1 MDERVD
7 TNKALLLPDKWFP
20 AETEAV
26 ADEAAGRRAVVY
38 ARYSYL
44 GKRESSIERQRDICK
59 DYIETHNLIFIDLYA
74 DRARTGTTKDGREE
88 LTRLQKDATENK
100 FDIVVVE
107 DIDRLGRVLEV
118 TIEIWKELKD
128 FGIEVHDS
136 EHGRLSAGQIGAKA
150 GASDEERKKIVKR
163 NREGKRR
170 KVRGG
175 GWSGTV
181 CFGYQRELVDEKSSQ
196 TIILKHPKESEIVKE
211 IFELYDSG
219 VSVDRI
225 ADILNER
232 PAEERGNRFW
242 NGHEIRGSGKYGS
255 GILRRLRY
263 TGKSVHGRRS
273 VKKQKDGKRKV
284 IVNPRKSWAVGDLKE
299 DLIIIER
306 DLFTRVQERL
316 NRDHR
321 GPRDPV
327 WTAKHYP
334 LGGKLFCACC
344 GGKMTPTL
352 KRNDG
357 HPRAMCNRARNPK
370 QIKPDQKGC
379 ENTRST
385 SIDQIDDMVREVIS
399 SELADPVAFEAFI
412 CEYNAHRALLAE
424 KDETDRPALERTL
437 QALEEERAD
446 LWKNRHTFG
455 EDFVKPRATEL
466 AGRIAEIRE
475 SVERIDARPKTNL
488 HFDGDVLKVLASDIA
503 AVFAPEFDAMTAT
516 GAKVVAKLRKLIEKV
531 VVNITADETS
541 TEIHFNVAAV
551 VEGAGSGVIKFVR
564 SRPRT
569 GHTPLHTEVRRIAA
583 LVEAG
588 THALRDQEWAAISP
602 LLPDCIGRSK
612 RGLAGAEPR
621 KVIDAALLHLHEG
634 VPLLRM
640 PAAFGDQRAVFE
652 GLRRLSSSGAWD
664 LVVEVLRNIAPDR
677 VPTKS
682 SGMFCT
688 VKGRYSTSLKG
699 LPEIRTRHGVEM
711 GAGKYA
717 PTDEEWKLVADLV
730 PEHVLTVHKEPARIT
745 PRIFLHGILYLLKTG
760 TPISNMPLLVGSE
773 TYFTSSIKRLV
784 NHGFWDR
791 LVQRLEDK
799 SPATLASADLSRF
812 DIHPRSPQERPVFR
826 RAVAKS
832 ADLAGIPSH
841 VPSDHEWSVIKHL
854 FPLELLYVN
863 EKLAMDNPRL
873 LAHAVLYRVKEKIPY
888 EAFPPYFGDPKL
900 IRLTIT
906 KFVFHYL
913 WDEMSTILKEKS
925 PATLQ
930 EADMKV
936 FDKYKRGK
944 TRRYAH
950 LLPAVEPEV
959 PSHAPTDAQWA
970 LVEHLL
976 PENILVVRGK
986 PAIMEPRK
994 FLHAIMFMVMERVQF
1009 GGLPKGYFGDVDDI
1023 RFAMRKLIRHHYWDG
1038 MVALFK
1044 HFDEEWAATA
1054 DLTLFDKMARSAN
1067 EQPEFRM
1074 HRVRRSG
1081 AGPASMQTGV

>member
-1 MDERVD
+1 MGEPADI
-7 TNKALLLPDKWFP
+7 NKALLLPEKWFP
-20 AETEAV
+20 AETEPV
-26 ADEAAGRRAVVY
+26 ADEAAGRRAVIY
-38 ARYSYL
+38 ARYSFL

-59 DYIETHNLIFIDLYA
+59 DYIDTNNLILIDVYA
-74 DRARTGTTKDGREE
+74 DRARTGTTKAGREE
-88 LTRLQKDATENK
+88 LTRLQKDAANNK

-128 FGIEVHDS
+128 VGIEVHDS
-136 EHGRLSAGQIGAKA
+136 EHGKLSAGQIGAKA

-196 TIILKHPKESEIVKE
+196 TIIVKHPKESAIVKE
-211 IFELYDSG
+211 IFELYDKG

-242 NGHEIRGSGKYGS
+242 NGHEIRGSGKYGN

-263 TGKSVHGRRS
+263 AGKSVHGRLS
-273 VKKQKDGKRKV
+273 IKKQKNGKRKV

-299 DLIIIER
+299 DLIIIEL

-321 GPRDPV
+321 GPQDPV

-370 QIKPDQKGC
+370 QIKPGKKRCD
-379 ENTRST
+379 NRRST
-385 SIDQIDDMVREVIS
+385 SIDQIDDMVREVIC
-399 SELADPVAFEAFI
+399 SEVADPVAFEAFI
-412 CEYNAHRALLAE
+412 GGYNDHRAVLAE
-424 KDETDRPALERTL
+424 KDETDRPFLERTL
-437 QALEEERAD
+437 QELEADRAD
-446 LWKNRHTFG
+446 LWKNRATFG
-455 EDFVKPRATEL
+455 DDFVKREAPALT
-466 AGRIAEIRE
+466 ARIAETRE
-475 SVERIDARPKTNL
+475 SLERIDARPKTKL
-488 HFDGDVLKVLASDIA
+488 SFDRDVVNVLASDIA
-503 AVFAPEFDAMTAT
+503 AVFVPEFDAKTAT
-516 GAKVVAKLRKLIEKV
+516 GATVVAKLHKLIDKV
-531 VVNITADETS
+531 VVDLTDDETS
-541 TEIHFNVAAV
+541 IEIHCKVAAV
-551 VEGAGSGVIKFVR
+551 VEGAGAEVIKFTR

-569 GHTPLHTEVRRIAA
+569 GRSPLHTEVRRIAA

-588 THALRDQEWAAISP
+588 THALRDPEWAAISP

-612 RGLAGAEPR
+612 RGSAGAEPR

-634 VPLLRM
+634 VPMLGM

-664 LVVEVLRNIAPDR
+664 LVVDVLRQIAPNR
-677 VPTKS
+677 VPAKS

-699 LPEIRTRHGVEM
+699 LPEIRARHGVEM
-711 GAGKYA
+711 GAGKHA

-745 PRIFLHGILYLLKTG
+745 PRIFLHGILYMLKTG

-773 TYFTSSIKRLV
+773 TYFTNSIRRLV

-791 LVQRLEDK
+791 LVQRLEQK
-799 SPATLASADLSRF
+799 SPDTLASADLSRF
-812 DIHPRSPQERPVFR
+812 DIHARSPQDRPVFR

-841 VPSDHEWSVIKHL
+841 APSEHEWSLIKHL

-863 EKLAMDNPRL
+863 DKLAMDNPRL

-913 WDEMSTILKEKS
+913 WDEMSAILNEKS
-925 PATLQ
+925 PTTL
-930 EADMKV
+930 EGADMKV
-936 FDKYKRGK
+936 FLKYKLGK

-959 PSHAPTDAQWA
+959 PPHAPTDAQWA
-970 LVEHLL
+970 LVEHLM

-986 PAIMEPRK
+986 PAIMEPRM
-994 FLHAIMFMVMERVQF
+994 FLHAIMFMIMERVQF
-1009 GGLPKGYFGDVDDI
+1009 GGLPKGYFGNVDDI
-1023 RFAMRKLIRHHYWDG
+1023 RFAMRKLVRHHHWDG

-1044 HFDEEWAATA
+1044 HFDEEWAAKA

-1067 EQPEFRM
+1067 EQPEFRT

-1081 AGPASMQTGV
+1081 AGLSSAQTGI